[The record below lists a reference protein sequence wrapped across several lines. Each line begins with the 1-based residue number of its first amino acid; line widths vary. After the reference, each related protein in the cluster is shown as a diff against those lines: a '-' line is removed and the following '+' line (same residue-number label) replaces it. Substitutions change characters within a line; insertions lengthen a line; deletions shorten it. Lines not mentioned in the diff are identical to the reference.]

1 MFDDIFVEDMKE
13 VSILKCEEEQ
23 NSFVKNYKKLKETY
37 TFFTNLKLESIIS
50 IFKELISY
58 IDFLTN
64 APKSFLASFI
74 KLSRNINAFS
84 NNYGM
89 IIDLEDLV
97 YNATGKSIQSILN
110 NTIDNFS
117 IELLGTPL
125 LTKNRAKFSAVINK
139 SPVFT
144 LATEI
149 HVKQTTDFTDDTGL
163 HFDINNDFETPA
175 DKYLKLING
184 SSSNKTDILTNSST
198 YHKAKAIMF
207 YNNRKHEKLTA
218 QNNVC
223 NKFLNKIN
231 YIIKELK
238 YQKDKILD
246 IIIIL
251 KYNSPDNYINF
262 NEEQRLK
269 MLHLTDSINSF
280 ANLLNDTI

>member
-1 MFDDIFVEDMKE
+1 
-13 VSILKCEEEQ
+13 
-23 NSFVKNYKKLKETY
+23 
-37 TFFTNLKLESIIS
+37 
-50 IFKELISY
+50 
-58 IDFLTN
+58 
-64 APKSFLASFI
+64 
-74 KLSRNINAFS
+74 
-84 NNYGM
+84 
-89 IIDLEDLV
+89 
-97 YNATGKSIQSILN
+97 
-110 NTIDNFS
+110 
-117 IELLGTPL
+117 
-125 LTKNRAKFSAVINK
+125 
-139 SPVFT
+139 
-144 LATEI
+144 
-149 HVKQTTDFTDDTGL
+149 
-163 HFDINNDFETPA
+163 
-175 DKYLKLING
+175 
-184 SSSNKTDILTNSST
+184 
-198 YHKAKAIMF
+198 MF